1 MDLDNNQDFDLEDIL
16 KEFGDHPEPELPE
29 EPEKAIPEQM
39 PELRFEPE
47 QEETSFAEEPS
58 LAEESA
64 EEALFAEEP
73 AEEAFL
79 AEEPVFA
86 EELPDAEVPGE
97 PDAELPPGDE
107 TQTFMPVMQADAPSL
122 DDAVF
127 SDFTEDTV
135 DLTEEAAPQT
145 YQPPV
150 AEPAFEVEEE
160 FIPSPIVFTPRS
172 RLKELKKQLV
182 AGPERRYYELSEM
195 GTGRLQAALL
205 LNVLV
210 VLICAGVTAMFT
222 MGMVP
227 ENRMKLVIFSQVLA
241 MLVSAL
247 LGCNLMLDSLGDL
260 LKGRFTVNTLLTLT
274 FAACIVDSIFC
285 LQELRVPCCA
295 AFSLEMTMAL
305 WARLQRHNTEMAQM
319 DTMRKAVRLHG
330 IVRVENYYEGKDGLL
345 RKEGEVSDFMD
356 SYRKMPSPEVVQSV
370 YAVLSLL
377 VCIGISVFAGMLH
390 GLSMGVQILSTSLLV
405 AVPAS
410 FFVSISRPM
419 AILEARLHMVGTVL
433 CGWEGVKDLCG
444 KAVFPISDLDLFP
457 QGSTKL
463 NGVKFYGQRNPD
475 DVVSYT
481 ASLIRIAGGGL
492 VPVFEQLL
500 TSRNGAVYPVH
511 NYRNYGDGGI
521 GGEVDGEPVLVG
533 TMAFLQDMGV
543 EIPEGTMV
551 NQAVYAAVDGEL
563 CAVFAISYAK
573 MRSAAAGLVT
583 LCGYRKLKPLKLSGD
598 FMLTEDFLRSKFSV
612 KTNRIA
618 FPDRDTCQ
626 QLQKHPIDP
635 EEPVLALTTREELV
649 SSAYAIT
656 GARALR
662 LATKLG
668 VVIHLIGGALGLVI
682 MLVLGYLGSTQLL
695 TPANILLYQLIW
707 AVPGLLVT
715 EWTRI
720 V

>member
-1 MDLDNNQDFDLEDIL
+1 MDMDTNQDFDLEDIL
-16 KEFGDHPEPELPE
+16 KEFSEHPEAEEPAQPAGQMPELRLDKEPLEESEASEAKEPEPQEPEESALPDTQEFSPVEEPASDAITTDEPASAVPPTDEPTIVMDLPE
-29 EPEKAIPEQM
+29 EPE
-39 PELRFEPE
+39 
-47 QEETSFAEEPS
+47 
-58 LAEESA
+58 
-64 EEALFAEEP
+64 
-73 AEEAFL
+73 
-79 AEEPVFA
+79 
-86 EELPDAEVPGE
+86 
-97 PDAELPPGDE
+97 
-107 TQTFMPVMQADAPSL
+107 
-122 DDAVF
+122 
-127 SDFTEDTV
+127 
-135 DLTEEAAPQT
+135 APQ
-145 YQPPV
+145 PAV

-160 FIPSPIVFTPRS
+160 FIPAPIVFTPRS

-195 GTGRLQAALL
+195 GVGKLQAAVL
-205 LNVLV
+205 LNLLV
-210 VLICAGVTAMFT
+210 VLISGGVTALFALEL
-222 MGMVP
+222 VP

-241 MLVSAL
+241 MLISAL
-247 LGCNLMLDSLGDL
+247 LGSNLMLDSLGDL

-274 FAACIVDSIFC
+274 FAACLIDGVFC
-285 LQELRVPCCA
+285 LKELRVPCCA

-356 SYRKMPSPEVVQSV
+356 TYKKMPSPEIVQSI

-377 VCIGISVFAGMLH
+377 VCIGIAVFAGMLH

-463 NGVKFYGQRNPD
+463 NGVKFYGSRNPD
-475 DVVSYT
+475 EVVSYT
-481 ASLIRIAGGGL
+481 TSVIHIAGGGL
-492 VPVFEQLL
+492 VPVFDQLL
-500 TSRNGAVYPVH
+500 KSRNGSVYPVH
-511 NYRNYGDGGI
+511 SFRNYGDGGI
-521 GGEVDGEPVLVG
+521 GGEVDGLPVLVG
-533 TMAFLQDMGV
+533 TMAFLRDMGV

-551 NQAVYAAVDGEL
+551 SQAVYAAVDGEL
-563 CAVFAISYAK
+563 CAVYAISYAK

-598 FMLTEDFLRSKFSV
+598 FMLTEDFLRSKFNV
-612 KTNRIA
+612 KTKRIA

-626 QLQKHPIDP
+626 KLQQHPIDP

-649 SSAYAIT
+649 SAAYAIT

-662 LATKLG
+662 LSTKLG
-668 VVIHLIGGALGLVI
+668 VIIHLIGGTLGLII
-682 MLVLGYLGSTQLL
+682 MLVLGYLGSTELL

-707 AVPGLLVT
+707 AVPGLLMT

>member
-1 MDLDNNQDFDLEDIL
+1 MDLENNQDFDLEDIL
-16 KEFGDHPEPELPE
+16 KEFGEHPEAE
-29 EPEKAIPEQM
+29 EPAEPAGQM
-39 PELRFEPE
+39 PELRFDDETPDIPE
-47 QEETSFAEEPS
+47 EVSEARPEETTAFALEEAAEPTVETEEPS
-58 LAEESA
+58 LPDTQEFDPVEEVPPEALPTDEPTIVIDLPEES
-64 EEALFAEEP
+64 EAPKP
-73 AEEAFL
+73 AA
-79 AEEPVFA
+79 
-86 EELPDAEVPGE
+86 
-97 PDAELPPGDE
+97 
-107 TQTFMPVMQADAPSL
+107 
-122 DDAVF
+122 
-127 SDFTEDTV
+127 
-135 DLTEEAAPQT
+135 
-145 YQPPV
+145 

-160 FIPSPIVFTPRS
+160 FIPAPIVFTPRS

-195 GTGRLQAALL
+195 GVGRLQAAIL
-205 LNVLV
+205 LNLLV
-210 VLICAGVTAMFT
+210 VLISGGVTALFALEL
-222 MGMVP
+222 VP
-227 ENRMKLVIFSQVLA
+227 ENRMKLVVFSQVLA
-241 MLVSAL
+241 MLISAL

-274 FAACIVDSIFC
+274 FAACLIDSVFC

-305 WARLQRHNTEMAQM
+305 WARLQKHNTEMAQM

-356 SYRKMPSPEVVQSV
+356 TYSKMPSPEVVQSI

-377 VCIGISVFAGMLH
+377 ICIGISIFAGMLH
-390 GLSMGVQILSTSLLV
+390 GISMGAQILSTSLLV

-463 NGVKFYGQRNPD
+463 NGVKFYGSRNPD
-475 DVVSYT
+475 EVVSYT
-481 ASLIRIAGGGL
+481 ASVIHVAGGGL
-492 VPVFEQLL
+492 VPVFDQLL
-500 TSRNGAVYPVH
+500 GSRSGALYPVQG
-511 NYRNYGDGGI
+511 YRNYGDGGI
-521 GGEVDGEPVLVG
+521 GGEVDGLPVLVG

-563 CAVFAISYAK
+563 CAVYAISYAK

-598 FMLTEDFLRSKFSV
+598 FMLTESFLRAKFNV

-626 QLQKHPIDP
+626 KLQQHPIDP
-635 EEPVLALTTREELV
+635 DEPVLALTTREELV
-649 SSAYAIT
+649 SAAYAIT

-662 LATKLG
+662 QATKLG
-668 VVIHLIGGALGLVI
+668 VIIHLIGGILGLVI
-682 MLVLGYLGSTQLL
+682 MLVLGYLGSTELL
-695 TPANILLYQLIW
+695 TPSNILLYQLIW

-715 EWTRI
+715 EWARI

>member
-16 KEFGDHPEPELPE
+16 KEFGDHPEPEAPALPE
-29 EPEKAIPEQM
+29 EPEPALPEQM
-39 PELRFEPE
+39 PELRFDAEPE
-47 QEETSFAEEPS
+47 EASDSDTLPETDLQLTT
-58 LAEESA
+58 LAPALSEASA
-64 EEALFAEEP
+64 ESDLDFQSV
-73 AEEAFL
+73 L
-79 AEEPVFA
+79 S
-86 EELPDAEVPGE
+86 
-97 PDAELPPGDE
+97 DE
-107 TQTFMPVMQADAPSL
+107 TQTFVPVQQPDEPAF
-122 DDAVF
+122 DDAQ
-127 SDFTEDTV
+127 SPELTADTEE
-135 DLTEEAAPQT
+135 LTEACAPQPV
-145 YQPPV
+145 QPPV

-205 LNVLV
+205 LNALV
-210 VLICAGVTAMFT
+210 VLICAGVTAMFAT
-222 MGMVP
+222 GMVP
-227 ENRMKLVIFSQVLA
+227 ESRMKLVIFSQVLA

-274 FAACIVDSIFC
+274 FAACIADSIFC

-356 SYRKMPSPEVVQSV
+356 SYAKMPSPEVVQSV

-377 VCIGISVFAGMLH
+377 VCIGISIFATMLH
-390 GLSMGVQILSTSLLV
+390 GLSMGIQILSTSLLV

-475 DVVSYT
+475 EVVSYT

-500 TSRNGAVYPVH
+500 TSRNGAIYPVH

-521 GGEVDGEPVLVG
+521 GGEVDGLPVLVG

-563 CAVFAISYAK
+563 CAVYAISYAK

-583 LCGYRKLKPLKLSGD
+583 LCGYRKLSPLKLSGD
-598 FMLTEDFLRSKFSV
+598 FMLTEDFLRAKFNV

-626 QLQKHPIDP
+626 TLQQHPIDP
-635 EEPVLALTTREELV
+635 DEPVLALTTREELV

-668 VVIHLIGGALGLVI
+668 VVIHLIGGILGLVI
-682 MLVLGYLGSTQLL
+682 MLVLGYLGSTELL
-695 TPANILLYQLIW
+695 TPANVLLYQLIW